1 MYNMVRIIAGTLVEI
16 GEGRRNLADVKQALS
31 TGERKKAGPTAPP
44 EGLVLVEIREVP

>member
-1 MYNMVRIIAGTLVEI
+1 M
-16 GEGRRNLADVKQALS
+16 LASMIFQPFVQALS